1 MIAKQYINEAKRIRY
16 EYLKNLNQILIQ
28 EPKVE
33 ERKKE
38 GIRIQDEIGEIL
50 NSDLNDVRKTL
61 ELNNRLL
68 ILEKEIVSIQN
79 IVRPYSENIE
89 KLRGDSDRLFLSI
102 KEKYPNI
109 DDKAIEDEIM
119 SHIEE

>member
-1 MIAKQYINEAKRIRY
+1 MIAEQYINEAKRIRR
-16 EYLKNLNQILIQ
+16 EYLKNLSQILTQ

-38 GIRIQDEIGEIL
+38 GYRIQDEIGDIM
-50 NSDLNDVRKTL
+50 NSDLNEVRKTL

-79 IVRPYSENIE
+79 IIRPYSENIE

-109 DDKAIEDEIM
+109 DDKSLEDEIM
-119 SHIEE
+119 SHIED

>member
-1 MIAKQYINEAKRIRY
+1 MIAEQYINEAKRIRQ
-16 EYLKNLNQILIQ
+16 EYLKNLSQILTQ

-38 GIRIQDEIGEIL
+38 GLRIQEEISDII
-50 NSDLNDVRKTL
+50 NSDLNEVKKIL

-89 KLRGDSDRLFLSI
+89 KLRGDSDRLFLAI

-109 DDKAIEDEIM
+109 DDKDIEEEIM

>member
-1 MIAKQYINEAKRIRY
+1 MIAEQYINEAKRIRQ
-16 EYLKNLNQILIQ
+16 EYLKNLSQILTQ

-38 GIRIQDEIGEIL
+38 GLRIQEEISDII
-50 NSDLNDVRKTL
+50 NSDLNEVKKIL

-109 DDKAIEDEIM
+109 DDKDIEEEIM

>member
-1 MIAKQYINEAKRIRY
+1 MIAEQYINEAKRIRQ
-16 EYLKNLNQILIQ
+16 EYLKNLSQILTQ

-38 GIRIQDEIGEIL
+38 GLRIQEEISDII
-50 NSDLNDVRKTL
+50 NSDLNEVKKIL

-89 KLRGDSDRLFLSI
+89 KLRGDSDRLFLAI

-109 DDKAIEDEIM
+109 DDKDIEEEIM
-119 SHIEE
+119 SHIED

>member
-1 MIAKQYINEAKRIRY
+1 MISEQYINEAKRIRQ
-16 EYLKNLNQILIQ
+16 EYLKNLSQILTQ

-38 GIRIQDEIGEIL
+38 GLRIQEEISDII
-50 NSDLNDVRKTL
+50 NSDLNEVKKIL

-89 KLRGDSDRLFLSI
+89 KLRGDSDRLFLAI

-109 DDKAIEDEIM
+109 DDKDIEEEIM

>member
-1 MIAKQYINEAKRIRY
+1 MIAEQYINEAKRIRQ
-16 EYLKNLNQILIQ
+16 EYLKNLSQILTQ

-38 GIRIQDEIGEIL
+38 GLRIQEEISDIINSNL
-50 NSDLNDVRKTL
+50 NEVKKIL

-89 KLRGDSDRLFLSI
+89 KLRGDSDRLFLAI

-109 DDKAIEDEIM
+109 DDKDIEEEIM

>member
-1 MIAKQYINEAKRIRY
+1 MIAEQYINEAKRIRQ
-16 EYLKNLNQILIQ
+16 EYLKNLSQILTQ

-38 GIRIQDEIGEIL
+38 GLRIQEEISDII
-50 NSDLNDVRKTL
+50 NSDLNEVKKIL

-89 KLRGDSDRLFLSI
+89 KLRGDSDRLFLAI

-109 DDKAIEDEIM
+109 DDKALEEEIM
-119 SHIEE
+119 SHIED